1 MSWNGTVRCSWCYE
15 DGHNRNGCPSRKQ
28 YIQDSPDGWEARKAQ
43 RQTQRRK
50 ASLRTCTYCRDT
62 GHNAKTC
69 AVKRDDKNMLARHLI
84 KKRQEIKA
92 RMMKSGFG
100 VGALLSVPDRYP
112 RPEIYTG
119 LVTEINWSDSDN
131 CDAVNYCIM
140 NVATGAL
147 RWATREILI
156 EEDEKTVVPSNRPEL
171 CVKVISMIEKSVI
184 ENSFPSNW
192 LSGLIYDEERYFP
205 KGRGRQYWVVDVI
218 S

>member
-15 DGHNRNGCPSRKQ
+15 DGHNRNGCPGRKQ
-28 YIQDSPDGWEARKAQ
+28 HIQDSPDGWEARKSL

-50 ASLRTCTYCRDT
+50 ASARTCTYCRDT

-69 AVKRDDKNMLARHLI
+69 AVKRDDKNILAQHLI
-84 KKRQEIKA
+84 RKRQEIKA

-100 VGALLSVPDRYP
+100 VGALLSVPDRYQ

-119 LVTEINWSDSDN
+119 LVTEINWNDSDSW
-131 CDAVNYCIM
+131 DAVKYCIM

-147 RWATREILI
+147 RWGAHEITT
-156 EEDEKTVVPSNRPEL
+156 EEDEISPVRPEL
-171 CVKVISMIEKSVI
+171 CVKVISTIEKSVI
-184 ENSFPSNW
+184 ENSFPANW

-205 KGRGRQYWVVDVI
+205 KGRSRQYWVVDVT